1 MTEQAMND
9 SQSTQIDYICV
20 AAGLLKDMM
29 LELDAL
35 KLNNRRL
42 TLAMASAGH
51 DLRSRLHTLLGTVEI
66 LTTTQDA
73 ARTAEL
79 SQRARSL
86 IFELADEL
94 EVLARQAE
102 KADAHPAP
110 LTHRFAISSLLGQ
123 VEREWECEARNK
135 HLQFNVAQTDCLV
148 ESDRRLLATIM
159 NNVVGNAIRHTSQG
173 SVSVESSIEG
183 RFLIL
188 AVVDTGPGIPEDDL
202 RRSLRFSSRS
212 GGDKQGMGLGLCI
225 ARKSAE
231 LLGHV
236 FDVATGPNAGTCVRL
251 HLPLA

>member
-29 LELDAL
+29 LELEAL
-35 KLNNRRL
+35 KFNNRRL

-51 DLRSRLHTLLGTVEI
+51 DLRSRLHRLLGTVER
-66 LTTTQDA
+66 LTTCQDTT
-73 ARTAEL
+73 RTADL

-86 IFELADEL
+86 IFELAEEL
-94 EVLARQAE
+94 EDLARQAE
-102 KADAHPAP
+102 KDHAHPAP
-110 LTHRFAISSLLGQ
+110 LTHRVAISSLLGQ
-123 VEREWECEARNK
+123 VEKEWECEARDK

-148 ESDRRLLATIM
+148 QSDQRLLATIM

-188 AVVDTGPGIPEDDL
+188 AVIDTGPGIPEDDL
-202 RRSLRFSSRS
+202 LRSLRFASRS
-212 GGDKQGMGLGLCI
+212 GADKQGMGLGLCI
-225 ARKSAE
+225 ARKSAQ
-231 LLGHV
+231 LLGHY
-236 FDVATGPNAGTCVRL
+236 FDVETAPNAGTCVRL